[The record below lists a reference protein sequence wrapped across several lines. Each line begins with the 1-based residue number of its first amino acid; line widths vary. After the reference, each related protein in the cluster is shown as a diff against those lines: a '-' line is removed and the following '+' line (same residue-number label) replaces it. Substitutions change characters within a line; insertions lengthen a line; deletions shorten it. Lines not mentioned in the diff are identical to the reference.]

1 MAEYASLRTGLES
14 STVPGASRARA
25 GKFPPRLSSPDGN
38 NLKDSEF
45 QVQVATKRGKKPER
59 GRELSQWWFELL
71 KLGWPGREGGA
82 GGYSR
87 QATVHGESLNRLS
100 ESGDRVSESVRRP
113 FPAGRGGNRE
123 RSFA

>member
-45 QVQVATKRGKKPER
+45 QVQVATKRGKKLER
-59 GRELSQWWFELL
+59 GRELSQ
-71 KLGWPGREGGA
+71 
-82 GGYSR
+82 
-87 QATVHGESLNRLS
+87 
-100 ESGDRVSESVRRP
+100 
-113 FPAGRGGNRE
+113 
-123 RSFA
+123 